1 MTRALPADANRR
13 GELLRVAARLF
24 REKGYD
30 GTTTRDIADAVGM
43 RSGSPFYHFKSK
55 QDLLASV
62 MEEGLLASLPAAE
75 DIASGSLAPRRKFEA
90 MARAH
95 LEMVLGEGHD
105 FIPVLLY
112 EWRCLS
118 PELKERVRAQ
128 KERYDALWQIVIAEL
143 DTAGLLRTD
152 PKSARLLL
160 VGALNYSVQWYQ
172 PSADGPVSQLAR
184 KVSAL
189 FLPPEP

>member
-1 MTRALPADANRR
+1 MTRLPPTDANRR

-24 REKGYD
+24 RAKGYD

-75 DIASGSLAPRRKFEA
+75 AIAGGRLAPREKFEA

-128 KERYDALWQIVIAEL
+128 KERYDAQWQIVMAEL
-143 DTAGLLRTD
+143 DAAGLLPTD
-152 PKSARLLL
+152 QRAARLMV

-172 PSADGPVSQLAR
+172 SAADGPVSQLAR

>member
-1 MTRALPADANRR
+1 MTTLPPTDANRR

-24 REKGYD
+24 REKGFD
-30 GTTTRDIADAVGM
+30 GTTTRDIADAAGM

-55 QDLLASV
+55 QDLLAAV

-75 DIASGSLAPRRKFEA
+75 KIASGSLPPREKFEA

-95 LEMVLGEGHD
+95 LEMVLGKGHD

-118 PELKERVRAQ
+118 PEHKEQVRAQ
-128 KERYDALWQIVIAEL
+128 KERYDALWQIVITEL
-143 DTAGLLRTD
+143 EAAGLLQTD
-152 PKSARLLL
+152 AKSARLLL
-160 VGALNYSVQWYQ
+160 LGALNYSVQWYQ
-172 PSADGPVSQLAR
+172 PSQDGSIRQLAH
-184 KVSAL
+184 KVGKL

>member
-1 MTRALPADANRR
+1 MTRLPPADANRR

-30 GTTTRDIADAVGM
+30 GTTTRDIADAAHM
-43 RSGSPFYHFKSK
+43 RPGSPFYHFKSK
-55 QDLLASV
+55 QDLLAAV

-75 DIASGSLAPRRKFEA
+75 EIARGGLSPRSKFEA
-90 MARAH
+90 LAQAH

-128 KERYDALWQIVIAEL
+128 KERYDGLWQIVIAEL
-143 DTAGLLRTD
+143 DAAGLLRTD
-152 PKSARLLL
+152 ARTARLLL
-160 VGALNYSVQWYQ
+160 VGALNYSVQWYGQ
-172 PSADGPVSQLAR
+172 GEYGSIRELAR
-184 KVSAL
+184 KVGAL